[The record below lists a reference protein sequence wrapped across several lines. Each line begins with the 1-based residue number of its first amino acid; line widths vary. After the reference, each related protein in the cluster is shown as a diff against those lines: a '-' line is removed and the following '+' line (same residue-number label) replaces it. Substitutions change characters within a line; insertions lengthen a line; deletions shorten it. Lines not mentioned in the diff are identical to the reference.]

1 MRRGNIVI
9 KEIATTAEHFSTC
22 NMNVMRSDVV
32 SFVAEESVNGYPKE
46 YTNTFI
52 ETYFSPA

>member
-1 MRRGNIVI
+1 
-9 KEIATTAEHFSTC
+9 
-22 NMNVMRSDVV
+22 MNVMRSDVM

-46 YTNTFI
+46 YANTFI